1 MQSAKLVLERG
12 LYSRCQHW
20 HRLCLAGSNP
30 IASDL
35 HHTRADTHTIVH
47 LDSNYAIHV
56 LFYDWAQV

>member
-1 MQSAKLVLERG
+1 MQSAKLVPARG

-30 IASDL
+30 SAL
-35 HHTRADTHTIVH
+35 HYTRADTHTIIH

-56 LFYDWAQV
+56 LFYDGTQV